1 MQKNNNLQEVFLTRV
16 RKQSTPVTVF
26 LVNGFQLRGLIAA
39 FDCFTLVLDTEGRQ
53 QVIYKHAVSTIVPLH
68 PVSLMEA
75 QES

>member
-26 LVNGFQLRGLIAA
+26 LVNGFQLRGLITA

>member
-26 LVNGFQLRGLIAA
+26 LVNGFQLRGLITA

-53 QVIYKHAVSTIVPLH
+53 QVIYKHAVSTIGPLH